1 MTIRLVDGG
10 WSKELAEALYADA
23 SELRIICP
31 FIKVGALESLLS
43 HRPGNVQVI
52 TRFNLDDC
60 AAGVSDIAALRKLL
74 QIGAGVRGV
83 RNLHAKLYLFGES
96 RAVITSAN
104 LTEAALNLNH
114 EFGVVAEDAETIKGC
129 RAYFDNLWQRAGNDL
144 QPAQVDA
151 WEEAVSAARG
161 GLHDESVSLGDFGA
175 DAGVVEQEAV
185 QRPTVA
191 PGVAPQ
197 AFVKFLGESNNRVP
211 LSFSTIKEIEL
222 AGCHSA
228 VCYPARRRP
237 RGVKDDAIIFTA
249 RLTSDPNDMRIFGR
263 AIGRAYTDG
272 SDDATPAD
280 IERRPWKAKWSRYI
294 RVRNPEF
301 VAGTMDNG
309 VSLNELMDTHRANAF
324 ASTQRNAVRGV
335 GNTNPR
341 KACSSQA
348 AVELSTESLAWL
360 SERLQASFNAYGK
373 IPQDTLDRLD

>member
-1 MTIRLVDGG
+1 MTIRMVHGG

-43 HRPGNVQVI
+43 HRPANVQVI

-114 EFGVVAEDAETIKGC
+114 EFGVVAEDAETIEGC
-129 RAYFDNLWQRAGNDL
+129 RAYFDDLWQRAGNDL

-151 WEEAVSAARG
+151 WEEAVTAARV

-175 DAGVVEQEAV
+175 DVGVVEQAAI

-280 IERRPWKAKWSRYI
+280 IERRSWKAKWSRYI

-348 AVELSTESLAWL
+348 AVELSTESLLWL